1 MNEARVAVPRIKA
14 HGGPAILAYGF
25 RPFFLAAGLWAA
37 LALAL
42 WLAAFEGAP
51 VLASA
56 FDPLTWHAHEMIF
69 GFVGAAITGFL
80 LTAIPNWT
88 GRMPLQG
95 IPLLGLIALWLAGR
109 LTVATSAV
117 IGAWPAAIVDVALFA
132 ALLAVV
138 LREVI
143 AGKNWRNLPM
153 ALAVATFLAANA
165 LMHAEAIGL
174 ASTARLGWRLG
185 IAVAVMLVVLIGG
198 RIIPSFTRNW
208 LAKRGAKVLP
218 APFRGIDRAA
228 MIATLVAL
236 AAWTAAPEA
245 LPTAALAAIAA
256 IMNLVRLA
264 RWQGHATWA
273 EPLVFILHIGYA
285 WVWIGFALIAAS
297 GASAAVPPIAAIHAL
312 SAGALATMIM
322 AVMTRATRGHT
333 GRELHAD
340 GATGALYVLVS
351 AAAVLR
357 VAASLFPALYHP
369 LVMSA
374 GLAWFAAFAGFV
386 IVYGPMLARPRPDG
400 KPG

>member
-1 MNEARVAVPRIKA
+1 MAEARVAVPRIKA
-14 HGGPAILAYGF
+14 YGGPAVLSYGF
-25 RPFFLAAGLWAA
+25 RPFFFAAGLWAA

-56 FDPLTWHAHEMIF
+56 FEPLTWHAHEMVF

-95 IPLLGLIALWLAGR
+95 GPLLALIALWLAGR
-109 LTVATSAV
+109 LAVATSAA
-117 IGAWPAAIVDVALFA
+117 IGAWPAAIIDVGFYA
-132 ALLAVV
+132 AVLAVV
-138 LREVI
+138 LREVV

-153 ALAVATFLAANA
+153 AIAVATFLVANA
-165 LMHAEAIGL
+165 LMHAEALGL
-174 ASTARLGWRLG
+174 AETARIGWRLG

-218 APFRGIDRAA
+218 APFRGIDQAA
-228 MIATLVAL
+228 LIAALVAL
-236 AAWTAAPEA
+236 TAWTVAPET
-245 LPTAALAAIAA
+245 LVSAALAGIAA
-256 IMNLVRLA
+256 IMILVRLA
-264 RWQGHATWA
+264 RWQGQATWA

-285 WVWIGFALIAAS
+285 WVWIGFALVAAS
-297 GASAAVPPIAAIHAL
+297 GASAAVPPIAAVHAF
-312 SAGALATMIM
+312 SAGALATMIL

-340 GATGALYVLVS
+340 AATSVLYVLVS

-357 VAASLFPALYHP
+357 VTASLSPGFYHP
-369 LVMSA
+369 LLMSA
-374 GLAWFAAFAGFV
+374 GVLWLAAFAGFV
-386 IVYGPMLARPRPDG
+386 IVYGPMLLRPRPDG